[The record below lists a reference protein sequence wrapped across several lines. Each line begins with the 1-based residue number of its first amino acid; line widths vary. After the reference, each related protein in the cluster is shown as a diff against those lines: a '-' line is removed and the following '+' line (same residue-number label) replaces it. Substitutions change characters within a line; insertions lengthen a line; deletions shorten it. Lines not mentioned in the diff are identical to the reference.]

1 MMKLK
6 YRGVSYE
13 VEPPEVAVEP
23 TALMGRYRGVP
34 YSIPSLATETVPQP
48 IHNLVYR
55 GVPYQVG
62 DFIPEEAAPVEE
74 MISAIEQALFEEEV
88 LLIKYQIHHPMGNH

>member
-1 MMKLK
+1 MKLK

-13 VEPPEVAVEP
+13 VDPPMVAVEP
-23 TALMGRYRGVP
+23 TALTGRYRGVP
-34 YSIPSLATETVPQP
+34 YLIPNLTTEPIPQP

-62 DFIPEEAAPVEE
+62 DFIPEEVVPAEE
-74 MISAIEQALFEEEV
+74 MISAIEQGWF
-88 LLIKYQIHHPMGNH
+88 